1 MTYLNSNQLKQYED
15 EGFVSPINIFSKEK
29 AKEIRNEIEL
39 IEKIMPEELEK
50 SGRYNAHLISPLLD
64 EVTHNSKILDAVE
77 SLIGKNILVC
87 GTTLFIKNPYEKGFV
102 SYHQDAKYI
111 GLEPHNWVTAWV
123 AITDSNEKNGCMRM
137 WSGSHKDDLKDH
149 NQMFNEGNLLTR
161 GQTVNNVPKE
171 IPTMMQYNTHIN
183 KESMFNTPPVMSI
196 YAVNRSLNWL
206 DSIGGVPE
214 MEIKNRAKAKK
225 LYEEIERNSLF
236 RCPVNQDDRSMMN
249 IPFVFND
256 NLDELHFLEFCK
268 DRGLFTLKGHRSV
281 GGFRASIYN
290 AMPEAGVDA
299 LVQAMKDYESK

>member
-1 MTYLNSNQLKQYED
+1 MTYLTSNQLKQYED

-137 WSGSHKDDLKDH
+137 WSGSHKDNLKDH

-171 IPTMMQYNTHIN
+171 KVKPLILKAGQMSLHHPKVVHGSEQNESNDRRIGFVIQSYIGTNVQQVLGIN
-183 KESMFNTPPVMSI
+183 NVQLARGLDEFNYHKKIGRP
-196 YAVNRSLNWL
+196 NSLM
-206 DSIGGVPE
+206 D
-214 MEIKNRAKAKK
+214 KNDLKIKK
-225 LYEEIERNSLF
+225 LENNNLQEIF
-236 RCPVNQDDRSMMN
+236 Y
-249 IPFVFND
+249 
-256 NLDELHFLEFCK
+256 
-268 DRGLFTLKGHRSV
+268 KGSTKK
-281 GGFRASIYN
+281 GTY
-290 AMPEAGVDA
+290 
-299 LVQAMKDYESK
+299 